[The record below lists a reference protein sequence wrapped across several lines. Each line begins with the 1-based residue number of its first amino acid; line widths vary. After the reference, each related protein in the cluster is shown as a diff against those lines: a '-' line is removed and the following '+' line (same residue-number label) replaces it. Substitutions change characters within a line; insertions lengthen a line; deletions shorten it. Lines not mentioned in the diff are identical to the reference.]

1 MSIAAQ
7 HNTASLEIQPITF
20 TPDREKAKY
29 WEGFQF
35 NGKES
40 VKPFDYISH
49 SDNLFLAAL
58 APRIFSEEASP
69 VLDRFP
75 A

>member
-7 HNTASLEIQPITF
+7 HNTSSLEIQPITF

-40 VKPFDYISH
+40 VKRFDYISH
-49 SDNLFLAAL
+49 SDIFL
-58 APRIFSEEASP
+58 
-69 VLDRFP
+69 
-75 A
+75 